1 MVDEENALQMIHL
14 MLEADGEEAVQL
26 FLMRLALFVEPT
38 GADVVG
44 AVDFGILIGDRETA
58 LAVGLE
64 SVGGPDNLRIDEDAG
79 IADVIAALLLRL
91 LQVDDEQTLR
101 NGDLGRRQSA
111 AGGGINVVE
120 NVRHQPAYTVIHH
133 FHWHRNMPKQ
143 RLRSIDDRKQGH

>member
-79 IADVIAALLLRL
+79 IADGIAALLLRL
-91 LQVDDEQTLR
+91 LQVDDEQ
-101 NGDLGRRQSA
+101 
-111 AGGGINVVE
+111 
-120 NVRHQPAYTVIHH
+120 P
-133 FHWHRNMPKQ
+133 
-143 RLRSIDDRKQGH
+143 LRSEKQPSEPQSLLR